1 MRLTERD
8 IEIIEFIKQCGVV
21 DTQTICKIYFDGGLR
36 TCQIR
41 LKKLVDN
48 KYIKKI
54 ERETFLEQNVFY
66 INKKPKQIK
75 HKLLF
80 SKFVAELQSLGA
92 EILKIKSP
100 LRIDNVIAD
109 GFIAYKLGG
118 ENKIL
123 LVEIELTKYFN
134 LKKYEELYYS
144 KKWKDMF
151 PVFPSIVVISD
162 KRVEKSTRY
171 TVIDIKTN
179 FEDMKNIYFN

>member
-1 MRLTERD
+1 MRLTDRD
-8 IEIIEFIKQCGVV
+8 MQIIDFIKVCGVV
-21 DTQTICKIYFDGGLR
+21 DTETICKMFFNNGLR

-48 KYIKKI
+48 KHIKKI

-66 INKKPKQIK
+66 VNKKPKQLK

-80 SKFVAELQSLGA
+80 SKFVAELQLLGA

-100 LRIDNVIAD
+100 LKIGNVIAD

-123 LVEIELTKYFN
+123 LIEIELTKYFN

-144 KKWKDMF
+144 KKWKEVF
-151 PVFPSIVVISD
+151 PVFPSIAVITD
-162 KRVEKSTRY
+162 KTVEKSTRF
-171 TVIDIKTN
+171 TIIDIKTN
-179 FEDMKNIYFN
+179 FENIKNIYFN

>member
-1 MRLTERD
+1 MILTDRD
-8 IEIIEFIKQCGVV
+8 NQIIDFIKVCGVV
-21 DTQTICKIYFDGGLR
+21 DTETICKIFFNNGLR
-36 TCQIR
+36 SCQIR

-48 KYIKKI
+48 KYLKRID
-54 ERETFLEQNVFY
+54 RETFLEQHVFY
-66 INKKPKQIK
+66 VNKKPKQLK

-80 SKFVAELQSLGA
+80 SKFVAELVSLGA

-100 LRIDNVIAD
+100 LKIDNVIAD
-109 GFIAYKLGG
+109 GFIAYNLNG

-144 KKWKDMF
+144 RKWKETF
-151 PVFPSIVVISD
+151 PVYPAIAVITD
-162 KRVEKSTRY
+162 KNVEKSTRF

-179 FEDMKNIYFN
+179 FENIKNIYFN

>member
-1 MRLTERD
+1 MILTDRD
-8 IEIIEFIKQCGVV
+8 NKIIDFIATCGVV
-21 DTQTICKIYFDGGLR
+21 DTETICKIFFDGGLR

-48 KYIKKI
+48 KHIKKI

-66 INKKPKQIK
+66 INKKPKQLK

-80 SKFVAELQSLGA
+80 GKFIAELVGLGA

-100 LRIDNVIAD
+100 LKINNIIAD

-144 KKWKDMF
+144 RKWREMF
-151 PVFPSIVVISD
+151 PVFPSIAVITD
-162 KRVEKSTRY
+162 KKVEKSTRF
-171 TVIDIKTN
+171 TVIDIKTS
-179 FEDMKNIYFN
+179 FENIKNIYFN

>member
-1 MRLTERD
+1 MRLTDRD
-8 IEIIEFIKQCGVV
+8 NQIIDFIATCGVA
-21 DTQTICKIYFDGGLR
+21 DTETICKMYFDGGLR

-48 KYIKKI
+48 KYLKKI

-66 INKKPKQIK
+66 VNKKPKQLK

-80 SKFVAELQSLGA
+80 SKFVAELQLLGA

-100 LRIDNVIAD
+100 LKINNVIAD

-144 KKWKDMF
+144 KKWKEMF
-151 PVFPSIVVISD
+151 PVFPSIAVITD
-162 KRVEKSTRY
+162 KNVEKSTRF
-171 TVIDIKTN
+171 TVIDIKTD
-179 FEDMKNIYFN
+179 FENIKNIYFN

>member
-1 MRLTERD
+1 MRLTDRD
-8 IEIIEFIKQCGVV
+8 MQIIVFIKVCGVV
-21 DTQTICKIYFDGGLR
+21 DTETICKMYFDGGLR

-48 KYIKKI
+48 KYLKKI
-54 ERETFLEQNVFY
+54 ERETFLDQNVFY

-92 EILKIKSP
+92 EILKIRSP
-100 LRIDNVIAD
+100 LKINNVIAD
-109 GFIAYKLGG
+109 GFIAYKLNN

-144 KKWKDMF
+144 RKWKEMF
-151 PVFPSIVVISD
+151 PVFPCIAVVTD
-162 KRVEKSTRY
+162 KTVEKSSAF
-171 TVIDIKTN
+171 TVIDIKTD
-179 FEDMKNIYFN
+179 FSDIKNIYFN